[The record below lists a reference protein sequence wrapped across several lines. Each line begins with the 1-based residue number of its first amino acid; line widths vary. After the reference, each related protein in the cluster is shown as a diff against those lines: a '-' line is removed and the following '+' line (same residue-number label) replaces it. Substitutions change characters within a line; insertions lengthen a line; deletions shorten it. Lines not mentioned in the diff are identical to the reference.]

1 MKTFY
6 YLYGMKGLKKIFKY
20 IDTYYVLSEDKYKVP
35 SIVKDNSGYTFSLV
49 LSSTRFILI
58 KCIKLKLVEELGMDT
73 ISAEKVSE
81 KFVESKYKI
90 FCDFVVN
97 M

>member
-1 MKTFY
+1 
-6 YLYGMKGLKKIFKY
+6 MKGLKKIFKY

-35 SIVKDNSGYTFSLV
+35 SIIKDNSGYVFSLV
-49 LSSTRFILI
+49 LSSTRFTLI
-58 KCIKLKLVEELGMDT
+58 KCIKLKLVEELGMDA